1 MCLSF
6 SVDHFNG
13 LVYKLISVVVFTA
26 WRLNRTA
33 SDPDSS
39 HKAGH
44 ILRGFCPA
52 F

>member
-13 LVYKLISVVVFTA
+13 LVISVVVFTA

-39 HKAGH
+39 HKAGR
-44 ILRGFCPA
+44 ILRGFFLA